1 MNKELIIRAQ
11 ETDID
16 IALLEDSHLVEYFS
30 NKTNTLQFLVGDI
43 YLAKVKKIISGL
55 NAVFIDL
62 GYEKDAFLH
71 YHDLGP
77 HFSSLNSYINA
88 VISAKQTPVFSSFA
102 QLPEIDKN
110 GNIGDVV
117 QPGQYILVQIAKEP
131 ISTKGP
137 RLCSEISIAGRNIV
151 LMPFSNKISISQKI
165 ESNDEKH
172 RLKKILRSLVPQN
185 YGAIVRTAASGQDIA
200 EIELEVNH
208 LVQKWEQTIKRVKKH
223 KNSTPHLV
231 MSEMNKVSALLRD
244 IFNPD
249 FNNIIVNNKEIHD
262 EIREYITAISP
273 GREKIV
279 KLYSAGPPIFEQFG
293 IERQIKSSFGTT
305 VPVKNGAYLII
316 EKTEALHVID
326 VNSGNRT
333 KFDKDQESN
342 AFDVNAAAAIEIA
355 RQIRLRDL
363 GGIVIV
369 DFIDMKSNENK
380 QKLYEVLRD
389 AMLRDR
395 AKHNIL
401 PLSKFGLMQITRQRV
416 KPEHKINTNETCPV
430 CAGVGQISPSIN
442 ILYTLE
448 SDLKHIYKVLK
459 IKRVTLRVHPILA
472 GYLTKGVFS
481 VLLQWKLRIG
491 FGIRIQVASHLNY
504 LEFQYVD
511 SHNNEIVL

>member
-1 MNKELIIRAQ
+1 MNKEIIIRAQ
-11 ETDID
+11 DNDID
-16 IALLEDSHLVEYFS
+16 IALLEDSLLVEFIT
-30 NKTNTLQFLVGDI
+30 NKTNTAQFLVGDI
-43 YLAKVKKIISGL
+43 YLAKVKKIIPGL
-55 NAVFIDL
+55 NAVFVDL

-77 HFSSLNSYINA
+77 HFSSLNTFIQQIIQS
-88 VISAKQTPVFSSFA
+88 KQIPTFSSFK

-110 GNIGDVV
+110 GTIHDII
-117 QPGQYILVQIAKEP
+117 QPGQHILVQIAKEP

-137 RLCSEISIAGRNIV
+137 RLNSEISIAGRNIV

-165 ESNDEKH
+165 ESNEEKN
-172 RLKKILRSLVPQN
+172 RLKKILRSVVPQN
-185 YGAIVRTAASGQDIA
+185 YGVIVRTAAAGQDVA
-200 EIELEVNH
+200 ELEQEVNA
-208 LVQKWEQTIKRVKKH
+208 LVQKWEQTIKKIKKY
-223 KNSTPHLV
+223 KNNTPHLV

-249 FNNIIVNNKEIHD
+249 FNNIIVNNKEIYE
-262 EIREYITAISP
+262 EIREYILSISP
-273 GREKIV
+273 DKEKIV
-279 KLYSAGPPIFEQFG
+279 KYYNAGPPIFEQFG
-293 IERQIKSSFGTT
+293 VERQIKSSFGTT

-333 KFDKDQESN
+333 KSDKDQETN
-342 AFDVNAAAAIEIA
+342 AYDVNAAAALEIA

-416 KPEHKINTNETCPV
+416 KPELKINTNEQCPV
-430 CAGVGQISPSIN
+430 CNGSGHISPSIN
-442 ILYTLE
+442 ILYTFE

-459 IKRVTLRVHPILA
+459 IKHVTLRLHPILA
-472 GYLTKGVFS
+472 GYITKGLFS
-481 VLLQWKLRIG
+481 ILLRWKFQIG
-491 FGIRIQVASHLNY
+491 FGIHVQTASNMNY
-504 LEFQYVD
+504 LEYEYID
-511 SHNNEIVL
+511 KNNNIIIL

>member
-1 MNKELIIRAQ
+1 MNKEIIIRAQ
-11 ETDID
+11 ENDID
-16 IALLEDSHLVEYFS
+16 IALLEDSHLVEYIT
-30 NKTNTLQFLVGDI
+30 NKINSLQFLVGDI

-55 NAVFIDL
+55 NAVFVDV

-77 HFSSLNSYINA
+77 HFSSLNAFVN
-88 VISAKQTPVFSSFA
+88 VVLNAKQTPSFSTFK

-110 GNIGDVV
+110 GNIGDVI
-117 QPGQYILVQIAKEP
+117 QPGQYILVQIVKEP

-137 RLCSEISIAGRNIV
+137 RLSSEISIAGRNIV
-151 LMPFSNKISISQKI
+151 LMPFSNKVSISQKI
-165 ESNDEKH
+165 ESNDEKI
-172 RLKKILRSLVPQN
+172 RLKKILRSVVPQN
-185 YGAIVRTAASGQDIA
+185 YGVIVRTAAAGQDVS
-200 EIELEVNH
+200 ELEQEVTM
-208 LVQKWEQTIKRVKKH
+208 LVQKWEQTIKKIKKH
-223 KNSTPHLV
+223 KNDTPHMV
-231 MSEMNKVSALLRD
+231 MTEMNKVSALLRD

-262 EIREYITAISP
+262 EIHEYLLSISP
-273 GREKIV
+273 GKEKIV
-279 KLYSAGPPIFEQFG
+279 KFYNAGPPIFEQFG
-293 IERQIKSSFGTT
+293 VERQIKSSFGKT

-342 AFDVNAAAAIEIA
+342 AFDVNAAAAVEIA

-416 KPEHKINTNETCPV
+416 KPEHKLNTNEICPV
-430 CAGVGQISPSIN
+430 CNGSGEITPSIN
-442 ILYTLE
+442 VIYTLE

-459 IKRVTLRVHPILA
+459 IKRVTLRVHPVFA
-472 GYLTKGVFS
+472 GYITKGFFS
-481 VLLQWKLRIG
+481 ILLRWKLNIG
-491 FGIRIQVASHLNY
+491 FGIRVETASNFNY
-504 LEFQYVD
+504 LEYQYID
-511 SHNNEIVL
+511 DKNNIIVL